1 MDTAWVK
8 SAYAAIRAVVT
19 SGADSKARADCTK
32 LAASLLHKYPPTL
45 LFGSN
50 SLGKSPSSASDKP
63 FVYIFMQLV
72 LIDLRAAFPS
82 LMEQLA
88 TPSYGSVA
96 HRLASDFDVLAAF
109 LGYLLMVDDFEDI
122 PLDPGMLLKLKA
134 AIGETFELTLEFLR
148 DRWDAAYAG
157 AAGFEPGFEKDVP
170 LGLTWDTKLEGGI
183 VKDPLV
189 IAAIRALSLWLK
201 EDESLREES
210 GGLTD
215 LFLGLWKKGQEDGVD
230 YRFWI
235 LSALEGTVE
244 EENGRE
250 QFLKYGGLHLV
261 WDDLKT
267 AYSDKNPHQDDLRL
281 VMDETR
287 LLTQV
292 LTLEDRIDAA
302 WAEDVVATANRC
314 EYGGIRPELDSGI
327 VRLASACLAKLH
339 KADRRRLGTAVEKL
353 KEGCLR
359 LHVAAQE
366 GKADDGVMELLSEA
380 IAELDEL
387 GV

>member
-1 MDTAWVK
+1 
-8 SAYAAIRAVVT
+8 
-19 SGADSKARADCTK
+19 
-32 LAASLLHKYPPTL
+32 
-45 LFGSN
+45 
-50 SLGKSPSSASDKP
+50 
-63 FVYIFMQLV
+63 
-72 LIDLRAAFPS
+72 
-82 LMEQLA
+82 MEQLA

-122 PLDPGMLLKLKA
+122 PLDPELLLKLKA
-134 AIGETFELTLEFLR
+134 DIGETFGLTLEFLR

-157 AAGFEPGFEKDVP
+157 AAGFEPGFERDVP

-189 IAAIRALSLWLK
+189 IAAVRALSLWLK

-215 LFLGLWKKGQEDGVD
+215 LFLGLWKKGKEDDVD

-250 QFLKYGGLHLV
+250 QFLKYGGLDLV
-261 WDDLKT
+261 WDDLKAT
-267 AYSDKNPHQDDLRL
+267 YLNKHPHQDDLRL
-281 VMDETR
+281 ALDETR

-292 LTLEDRIDAA
+292 VTLEERMNAGWVKDVIITTN
-302 WAEDVVATANRC
+302 AEGYRDVRL
-314 EYGGIRPELDSGI
+314 ELDSGM
-327 VRLASACLAKLH
+327 VRLASACLTKIH
-339 KADRRRLGTAVEKL
+339 TADRRRLETEVEKF
-353 KEGCLR
+353 KEGCQMIYASAR
-359 LHVAAQE
+359 E
-366 GKADDGVMELLSEA
+366 GRADDGVMELLCEA
-380 IAELDEL
+380 MEELDAL
-387 GV
+387 GM